1 MGKDQPTNQQPEVS
15 PLTESEA
22 VRRLEDITR
31 LVSDWVWEVDRDY
44 KIIFISDRVLDVLG
58 YHPRELHGK
67 PLKEIIDFDVP
78 SAKELTDIVR
88 RPFRDKPGKAS
99 KKNGDV
105 CHLLI
110 SGVPVFNH
118 VTGNFEGV
126 RGTADDVTEKILA
139 EYCLRVARRMSL
151 TVFSEDVPRGLI
163 FCLIHNSYTV
173 TMSQKLSLIK

>member
-1 MGKDQPTNQQPEVS
+1 VGKDQPTNQQPEVS

-88 RPFRDKPGKAS
+88 RPFRDKPGK
-99 KKNGDV
+99 V
-105 CHLLI
+105 FQI
-110 SGVPVFNH
+110 SPERVRQIEHSVFLKIQKI
-118 VTGNFEGV
+118 V
-126 RGTADDVTEKILA
+126 RTES
-139 EYCLRVARRMSL
+139 LRVEAMAS
-151 TVFSEDVPRGLI
+151 
-163 FCLIHNSYTV
+163 
-173 TMSQKLSLIK
+173 